1 MIKLCI
7 LQTGE
12 HNPEMPREVP
22 GYAEL
27 FRDLFAPFPQVRPEF
42 IQVRLGEFPDSID
55 DWDAF
60 LITGSAAGV
69 YDDLDWIEPLRALVR
84 DIAESGKPLVGICF
98 GHQIIADALGGEAE
112 KSDKGWGIGLRESA
126 IENPPAFAEK
136 LGGTLKLLYIHQDQV
151 TAPPAGAT
159 VFAGDDFC
167 PVAAYHVGDRILSF
181 QGHPEFTPEVVDAIM
196 EFREESMGAEMVEKA
211 LATIKGRNN
220 AGAVAATIVRFIE
233 EAGNRDLPS
242 VA

>member
-1 MIKLCI
+1 MIRLCI

-27 FRDLFAPFPQVRPEF
+27 FRGMFAPFPQIHPEF
-42 IQVRLGEFPDSID
+42 IQVRLGEFPDGID

-69 YDDLDWIEPLRALVR
+69 YDDFDWIEPLRALIR
-84 DIAESGKPLVGICF
+84 DIAEAGKPLVGICF
-98 GHQIIADALGGEAE
+98 GHQIIADTLGGKAE
-112 KSDKGWGIGLRESA
+112 KSTKGWGLGIREA
-126 IENPPAFAEK
+126 GVDDPPASAEG
-136 LGGTLKLLYIHQDQV
+136 LGGTLNLLYVHQDQV
-151 TAPPAGAT
+151 TQPPDGAT
-159 VFAGDDFC
+159 VFAGNDFC
-167 PVAAYHVGDRILSF
+167 PIAAYHVGGRILGI

-196 EFREESMGAEMVEKA
+196 DFREESMGPGTVEEA
-211 LATIKGRNN
+211 RATLKGRND
-220 AGAVAATIVRFIE
+220 ADTVAAAIVRFIE
-233 EAGNRDLPS
+233 EAGNRDLSS